1 METYAHAFFTWA
13 VAKHGVKAG
22 RAAAISGA
30 VGSVLPDVPAFLGA
44 AYFTGTGYLRE
55 GWDAMGSEEMLD
67 AIYFTGPFGGTG
79 SILHSLV
86 FPAVLLGLYPLL
98 RLGRLDAR
106 RVLLWFL
113 IGWAC
118 HTFADFLTHVNDTRP
133 LFWPVSGWEW
143 SSPVSYYDDDYYG
156 RQFFLLEHGA
166 IAATMLLLLFKRLGR
181 RLRGGKRAGDSS
193 PR

>member
-13 VAKHGVKAG
+13 AAKHGVRSG

-44 AYFTGTGYLRE
+44 AYFTGTEYFRE
-55 GWDAMGSEEMLD
+55 GWDAMHSEEMLD

-79 SILHSLV
+79 SALHSLV
-86 FPAVLLGLYPLL
+86 LPAVFLGLYPLL

-106 RVLLWFL
+106 RILLWFL

-118 HTFADFLTHVNDTRP
+118 HTVADFLTHVDDTRP

-143 SSPVSYYDDDYYG
+143 SSPVSYYNDDYYG
-156 RQFFLLEHGA
+156 REFFLLEHGA
-166 IAATMLLLLFKRLGR
+166 IAATMLLLLAKRIRGTWRSGKPAGR
-181 RLRGGKRAGDSS
+181 S
-193 PR
+193 